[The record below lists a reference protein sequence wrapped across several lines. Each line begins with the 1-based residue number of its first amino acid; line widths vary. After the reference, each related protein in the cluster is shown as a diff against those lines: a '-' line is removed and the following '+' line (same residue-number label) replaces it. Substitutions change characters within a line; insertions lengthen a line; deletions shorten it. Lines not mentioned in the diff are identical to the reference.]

1 MFNENDTK
9 IVKHEMKEQRIKRAV
24 ILLEEITRDLE
35 DACID
40 LQEFRSISRE
50 EEIDVN
56 DAQYK
61 IDKNILE
68 VDVVREANRF
78 FTLFTEHTELKKIYY
93 NIVDCFSYL
102 SCEEDLL
109 RKHKIID

>member
-40 LQEFRSISRE
+40 LQEFRSIFPKSRT
-50 EEIDVN
+50 V
-56 DAQYK
+56 
-61 IDKNILE
+61 
-68 VDVVREANRF
+68 
-78 FTLFTEHTELKKIYY
+78 
-93 NIVDCFSYL
+93 
-102 SCEEDLL
+102 
-109 RKHKIID
+109 